1 MPMHYDIKRIFAELE
16 QQIEKKNREK
26 EKVSEEDT
34 QIGEQE
40 DKETIESPE
49 DAPETKEIAPATSKT
64 TEDKHGGDEVAKE
77 IENSPNSAK
86 DGKQEKDK
94 SKEET
99 PKDTNE
105 KGASHGGNQGSGDG
119 SGQGEKSTKQSESS
133 KDTGSKGKGSGS
145 GKGDGD
151 KDKKSKQT
159 AMTSD
164 GEKKSNEKNNSE
176 EKKESKE
183 KDEDDYFITGNGM
196 NPGAVRPSTTPEDYV
211 RIAEEWYEEKKKERK
226 EFKEK
231 HKLEY
236 IKKYVL
242 NIIKKIAAEHA
253 GMDKMDG
260 VESFDKKTMVGH
272 MVKHQ
277 RYKLLG
283 DKYDLRDARYV
294 QFFID
299 TSGVYNCSSNRL
311 LNDIIPEVI
320 SILERQG
327 YECYLAA
334 CGNGFYDR
342 DMVEDEYY
350 KTRKTLESYKA
361 GIVQKIA
368 CPTAQTAA
376 KMANDAEFS
385 IILSDF
391 DALTSICEMASY
403 CQEDKVPYF
412 LCTED
417 RYPWEK
423 PKLHDWV
430 DPDEPYEYNPN
441 LVYDVSINGNPT
453 LEEYE
458 RNMGQSEYDE
468 DEYDDEYEQD
478 DDYDFDD

>member
-16 QQIEKKNREK
+16 QQIEKKNSEK
-26 EKVSEEDT
+26 EKLSEEDT
-34 QIGEQE
+34 QIDELQE

-49 DAPETKEIAPATSKT
+49 DAPETKEVAPATSKT

-86 DGKQEKDK
+86 DGQEENKK
-94 SKEET
+94 ESKKESE
-99 PKDTNE
+99 D
-105 KGASHGGNQGSGDG
+105 GASQSGNQGSGQG
-119 SGQGEKSTKQSESS
+119 SGQGKNSTKQSESS
-133 KDTGSKGKGSGS
+133 KDTGSKGEGSGS
-145 GKGDGD
+145 GNSDGD
-151 KDKKSKQT
+151 KEKKSKQT
-159 AMTSD
+159 ALDSD
-164 GEKKSNEKNNSE
+164 ENKK
-176 EKKESKE
+176 SKE
-183 KDEDDYFITGNGM
+183 KNKSEKGRDSKAKEEGDYFITGNGM
-196 NPGAVRPSTTPEDYV
+196 NPGAKRPSTTPEDYV
-211 RIAEEWYEEKKKERK
+211 RIAEEWYEAKKKERE

-236 IKKYVL
+236 IKKYIL

-253 GMDKMDG
+253 GIDKMDG
-260 VESFDKKTMVGH
+260 VESYDKKSMVEH

-299 TSGVYNCSSNRL
+299 TSGVYNCGSNRV
-311 LNDIIPEVI
+311 LNNIIPEVI
-320 SILERQG
+320 DILERLG
-327 YECYLAA
+327 YECYLAG

-342 DMVEDEYY
+342 DMVEDELYR
-350 KTRKTLESYKA
+350 TRKTLESYKA
-361 GIVQKIA
+361 GKVQKIA

-391 DALTSICEMASY
+391 DALTSICEMASL

-417 RYPWEK
+417 RYPWED
-423 PKLHDWV
+423 PEEHNWV
-430 DPDEPYEYNPN
+430 DPNEPHDYDPKR
-441 LVYDVSINGNPT
+441 VYDVSINGNPT

-458 RNMGQSEYDE
+458 KNVGQSEYDE
-468 DEYDDEYEQD
+468 DEYDDEYEQE
-478 DDYDFDD
+478 DDYDFED